1 MIFGID
7 DWGLVKGIALE
18 IGILIG
24 DWDLGLGF
32 EDLDRG
38 LGLEIRIGDLN
49 KDFGMELEIEIAD
62 W

>member
-38 LGLEIRIGDLN
+38 LGLEIRIWNWNWDL
-49 KDFGMELEIEIAD
+49 GLG
-62 W
+62 